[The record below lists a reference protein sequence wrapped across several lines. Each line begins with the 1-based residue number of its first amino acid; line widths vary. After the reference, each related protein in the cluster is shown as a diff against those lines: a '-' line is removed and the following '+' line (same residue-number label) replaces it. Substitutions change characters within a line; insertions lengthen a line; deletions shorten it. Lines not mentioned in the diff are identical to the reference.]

1 MHSVSVSLG
10 SRSYEVLIEPG
21 LLQNAGEL
29 IRNQLGNRRLAI
41 VTDSNVAPLHLR
53 TLVESLEKAGLTAQE
68 IIVPAGEASK
78 CLTVVEEVCEQM
90 VAARH
95 DRGSAVIALG
105 GGVIGDLAGFVA
117 AIYFRGIPFVQVPT
131 TVMAQVDSAV
141 GGKTGVNTRKAKN
154 LLGSFHQPALVLAD
168 IETLL
173 TLPDRALFEGFAEV
187 IKHGIIRDRE
197 FFHSLTPF
205 RSELDAIRSRQIA
218 PHALTAVIKRNVE
231 IKAAVVA
238 EDEHETKDIRALL
251 NFGHT
256 IGHAIEAVAGYGQLL
271 HGEAISLGMVAAA
284 DLSVRRAGLPANERD
299 EIIGMLLRY
308 KLPVMPDHALDNDAI
323 LDTLL
328 SDKKFKAGSPR
339 FVLSPWIGEAFVSK
353 EVTLEDIEGTLKTI
367 WED

>member
-1 MHSVSVSLG
+1 MHSVSVALG
-10 SRSYEVLIEPG
+10 SRSYDILIEPG
-21 LLQNAGEL
+21 LLQRAGEL
-29 IRNQLGNRRLAI
+29 IAKQLGNRRLAI
-41 VTDSNVAPLHLR
+41 VTDSNVAPLHLG

-78 CLTVVEEVCEQM
+78 CLTMVEEVCEQM

-95 DRGSAVIALG
+95 DRGSAVLALG

-117 AIYFRGIPFVQVPT
+117 AIYFRGIPFVQIPT

-154 LLGSFHQPALVLAD
+154 LLGSFHQPSLVLAD

-197 FFHSLTPF
+197 FFHSLTPI
-205 RSELDAIRSRQIA
+205 RSQLDAIRSRQAA
-218 PHALTAVIKRNVE
+218 PDALTAVIKRNVE

-284 DLSVRRAGLPANERD
+284 NLSVSHAGLPEPERAGIV
-299 EIIGMLLRY
+299 EMLQRY
-308 KLPVMPDHALDNDAI
+308 NLPVKPEHPLDTPAI
-323 LDTLL
+323 LDTLM
-328 SDKKFKAGSPR
+328 SDKKFKAGSIR
-339 FVLSPWIGEAFVSK
+339 FVLSSRIGEAFVSK
-353 EVTLEDIEGTLKTI
+353 DVALKDIEAALASSF
-367 WED
+367 